1 MIEFV
6 CTAPHTS
13 IRIAIWVAMV
23 TMHFHIAQ
31 MNLFLRT
38 FFSYSGGPRE
48 QFGINEKN
56 SGGARWV
63 KLDTGVQRHMEY
75 IEIAFCI
82 LA

>member
-6 CTAPHTS
+6 CTAPTS

-23 TMHFHIAQ
+23 ILHFHMAQ
-31 MNLFLRT
+31 LSSFLEH
-38 FFSYSGGPRE
+38 FFLYSAGPRE
-48 QFGINEKN
+48 QFGINEKL
-56 SGGARWV
+56 SWGARWV
-63 KLDTGVQRHMEY
+63 KLDTGVQRRIEY

>member
-1 MIEFV
+1 M
-6 CTAPHTS
+6 
-13 IRIAIWVAMV
+13 
-23 TMHFHIAQ
+23 
-31 MNLFLRT
+31 
-38 FFSYSGGPRE
+38 E
-48 QFGINEKN
+48 QFGINEKI